1 MDEPII
7 PLSLFKNRTFT
18 LAVVASIS
26 VGVAMFGTSVFLS
39 QYMQLAR
46 GATPTESGLLTLP
59 MIIGLLISSTVVGQ
73 LISRYG
79 RWKAY
84 MVSGALLLTVGMFLM
99 GTIEYNTDYLLVS
112 VYMFVLG
119 AGVGMVMQNLVLI
132 VQNTVSPANIG
143 TSSASVS
150 FFRSLGGT
158 VGVSV
163 MGSVLG
169 TTVLNMMTERSD
181 DLRAALAKLG
191 AEGAK
196 IGQALQGGTIPRV
209 SELPPG
215 VRSIIES
222 IYGQSVADI
231 FLVAAPLAIVSLIA
245 IAFLPNI
252 PLGSKTTIEQLADQ
266 KPSGARAGE
275 TLAEM
280 SEGFVAQ
287 ESIDDA
293 AQPHRASTASE
304 ADAVGCEQ
312 RARS

>member
-1 MDEPII
+1 
-7 PLSLFKNRTFT
+7 
-18 LAVVASIS
+18 
-26 VGVAMFGTSVFLS
+26 
-39 QYMQLAR
+39 MQLAR

-59 MIIGLLISSTVVGQ
+59 MIVGLLVSSTVVGQ

-79 RWKAY
+79 KWKSY
-84 MVSGALLLTVGMFLM
+84 MVSGAFLLTVGMFLM
-99 GTIEYNTDYLLVS
+99 GSIEYNTNYVLVS

-169 TTVLNMMTERSD
+169 TTVLSMMTERSD

-196 IGQALQGGTIPRV
+196 IGQALQSGTIPRV
-209 SELPPG
+209 SELPPS

-266 KPSGARAGE
+266 KTSGARAGE

-293 AQPHRASTASE
+293 AHSNDAASNDLVDASDAAE
-304 ADAVGCEQ
+304 ASDADAAGREQ

>member
-1 MDEPII
+1 
-7 PLSLFKNRTFT
+7 
-18 LAVVASIS
+18 
-26 VGVAMFGTSVFLS
+26 
-39 QYMQLAR
+39 
-46 GATPTESGLLTLP
+46 
-59 MIIGLLISSTVVGQ
+59 
-73 LISRYG
+73 
-79 RWKAY
+79 
-84 MVSGALLLTVGMFLM
+84 
-99 GTIEYNTDYLLVS
+99 
-112 VYMFVLG
+112 
-119 AGVGMVMQNLVLI
+119 
-132 VQNTVSPANIG
+132 
-143 TSSASVS
+143 
-150 FFRSLGGT
+150 
-158 VGVSV
+158 V

-196 IGQALQGGTIPRV
+196 IGQALQSGTIPRV
-209 SELPPG
+209 TELPPG

-252 PLGSKTTIEQLADQ
+252 PLGSKTTIEQIAEQ
-266 KPSGARAGE
+266 KTAGQKTPGARAGE

-293 AQPHRASTASE
+293 ARSGGAAQANDAGAGD
-304 ADAVGCEQ
+304 ADAAGREHLGAGQ
-312 RARS
+312 LGSEYRARS